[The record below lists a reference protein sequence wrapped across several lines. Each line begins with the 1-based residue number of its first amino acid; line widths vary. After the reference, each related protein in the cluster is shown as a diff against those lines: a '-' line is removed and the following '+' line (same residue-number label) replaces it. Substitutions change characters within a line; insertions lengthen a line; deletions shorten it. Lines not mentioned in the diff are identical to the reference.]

1 MSTARSLAM
10 AVGVGLLASANGT
23 ANAARYWFHGVRGDT
38 VTVCFVG
45 DAVTARPDRVDEV
58 LRYLREFEYSVN
70 VRFDYLG
77 GCPTPQVQ
85 PNGNDFFAGDIRV
98 VLADTIGAK
107 VPTWAGSEGTGP
119 VPGKGCPMFLTADG
133 KYCDGTCNQRA
144 NNDSWGSWSNAPDDL
159 TANRACLYN
168 LKLGDDPWN
177 ATPYLNHTL
186 HEFGHAL
193 GLAHEHRRDD
203 VDRTACPEKDYG
215 GGATDGHMTPYD
227 RDSVMHYM
235 FATCGINGNYDYTG
249 LSDYDRLALRIL
261 YPEDNRHAEY
271 VGATV
276 RPAGSAVVLQSG
288 WEARGANL
296 AFVATTFEWVV
307 NNTTQSSAGLS
318 LLLPPGNYPFQ
329 YSYTDFLGRSYS
341 AGGTIR
347 VLAVDE
353 YRRLMAATRAA
364 QLPLY

>member
-1 MSTARSLAM
+1 MSAARSLAL
-10 AVGVGLLASANGT
+10 AALLASAAGT
-23 ANAARYWFHGVRGDT
+23 AHAALYWFHGVWGDT

-45 DAVTARPDRVDEV
+45 DAVTSRPDRVDEV
-58 LRYLREFEYSVN
+58 LRYLRELEYSVN

-77 GCPTPQVQ
+77 SCPVSQVQ
-85 PNGNDFFAGDIRV
+85 SNGNDFFAGDIRV
-98 VLADTIGAK
+98 VLPNTAGTK

-119 VPGKGCPMFLTADG
+119 VPGKGCPMFLGADG
-133 KYCDGTCNQRA
+133 KYCDSTCNQ
-144 NNDSWGSWSNAPDDL
+144 DSGNEGWGSWSNAPDDL
-159 TANRACLYN
+159 AANRACLYN

-186 HEFGHAL
+186 HELGHAL
-193 GLAHEHRRDD
+193 GLAHEHTRND
-203 VDRTACPEKDYG
+203 VDKPTCTDEDYG
-215 GGATDGHMTPYD
+215 DGATDGHMTPYD
-227 RDSVMHYM
+227 RRSVMHYM

-249 LSDYDRLALRIL
+249 LSDYDRLGLRIL
-261 YPEDNRHAEY
+261 YPEANRHAEY

-276 RPAGSAVVLQSG
+276 RPAGSTVVLQSG

-296 AFVATTFEWVV
+296 AFVANSFQWVV
-307 NNTTQSSAGLS
+307 NNAIHSSASLS
-318 LLLPPGNYPFQ
+318 LLLPPGKYPFQ

-347 VLAVDE
+347 VLAADE
-353 YRRLMAATRAA
+353 YDRLIAATRAA